1 MTINYMNRVNASACL
16 LFSLIA
22 ATNSFA
28 SVKDSIINTENR
40 TAVIEA
46 ENYSAQHNADTRRWI
61 VFNSHSN
68 NAHGLA
74 DSDKLHLEGASN
86 NAYIELLPDTR
97 TNHYEPLA
105 HDVNFSATP
114 GKLAVLT
121 YPVYFEAPGK
131 YFVWARAFSSG
142 SEDNG
147 LHVGINNTWP
157 LSSQRLQLCEGK
169 NKWTWSSNQ
178 RRKDNH
184 CGTPNTIWLDI
195 PESGVHNITISMRED
210 GFELDKIILT
220 KDPNYKPEGIG
231 PNETRR
237 QPSPLPSK
245 ETFVGIEEY
254 SLILE
259 ATQNFESAGDIPFYK
274 DHRNSAL
281 GIDARETQYRNVWA
295 TSKLE
300 VPEKMWG
307 KKAIASQNFKNV
319 ILVTLGE
326 IDGESSY
333 RVLLNGNEIGSFTN
347 NETTTDYQENYF
359 NLGSLTLK
367 PSDIITVQAKAVT
380 NGKIPEN
387 GGTAYARGRWRGL
400 VFQK

>member
-1 MTINYMNRVNASACL
+1 MNSLNKIMIFTCL
-16 LFSLIA
+16 LFSLSA
-22 ATNSFA
+22 ATGTFA
-28 SVKDSIINTENR
+28 SVKDSIITTENG

-46 ENYSAQHNADTRRWI
+46 ENYSAQHKADTRRWI
-61 VFNSHSN
+61 VFNSQSN
-68 NAHGLA
+68 NAHGFA

-97 TNHYEPLA
+97 TNHFEPLV
-105 HDVNFSATP
+105 HDVNFSAVP
-114 GKLAVLT
+114 GKMSILT
-121 YPVYFEAPGK
+121 YPVYFDKPGK
-131 YFVWARAFSSG
+131 YFVWARAYSSG

-147 LHVGINNTWP
+147 LHVGLNNTWP
-157 LSSQRLQLCEGK
+157 SSSQRLQLCKGK
-169 NKWTWSSNQ
+169 NTWTWTSNQ
-178 RRKDNH
+178 RRKNNH

-195 PESGVHNITISMRED
+195 PESGVHNITLSMRED
-210 GFELDKIILT
+210 GFELDKLILT
-220 KDPNYKPEGIG
+220 KDPNYTPEGIG

-237 QPSPLPSK
+237 EPHPLPSK
-245 ETFVGIEEY
+245 KTFVGIEEY

-259 ATQNFESAGDIPFYK
+259 AKQNFESAGDIPFYQ
-274 DHRNSAL
+274 DRRNSAL

-307 KKAIASQNFKNV
+307 KKAIASQNYKNV

-333 RVLLNGNEIGSFTN
+333 RVLLNSNEIGSFTN

-367 PSDIITVQAKAVT
+367 PGDIITVQAKAVT

>member
-1 MTINYMNRVNASACL
+1 MNSLNKIMIFTCL
-16 LFSLIA
+16 LFSLSA
-22 ATNSFA
+22 ATGTFA
-28 SVKDSIINTENR
+28 SIKDSIITTENG
-40 TAVIEA
+40 TAIIEA
-46 ENYSAQHNADTRRWI
+46 ENYSAQHKADTRRWI
-61 VFNSHSN
+61 VFNSQSN
-68 NAHGLA
+68 NAHGFA

-97 TNHYEPLA
+97 TNHFEPLV
-105 HDVNFSATP
+105 HDVNFSAVP
-114 GKLAVLT
+114 GKMSILT
-121 YPVYFEAPGK
+121 YPVYFDKPGK
-131 YFVWARAFSSG
+131 YFVWARAYSSG

-147 LHVGINNTWP
+147 LHVGLNNTWP
-157 LSSQRLQLCEGK
+157 SSSQRLQLCKGK
-169 NKWTWSSNQ
+169 NTWTWTSNQ
-178 RRKDNH
+178 RRKNNH

-195 PESGVHNITISMRED
+195 PESGVHYITLSMRED
-210 GFELDKIILT
+210 GFELDKLILT

-259 ATQNFESAGDIPFYK
+259 ATQTFESAGDIPFYQ
-274 DHRNSAL
+274 DRRNNAL

-307 KKAIASQNFKNV
+307 KKAIASQNYKNV

-326 IDGESSY
+326 IDGESPY

-367 PSDIITVQAKAVT
+367 PGDIITVQAKAVT

-387 GGTAYARGRWRGL
+387 GSTAYARGRWRGL
-400 VFQK
+400 VFQE